1 MAPRKIRILTDSDR
15 VSLGIVKLNDSQD
28 VNGTASST
36 QSAAINGHAVRIL
49 SLDNIIRFAIGENPT
64 ALATSAAIQALDEI
78 LQPCNP
84 GDKVA
89 ILGGNAN
96 ITTLGE

>member
-1 MAPRKIRILTDSDR
+1 MAERKIRTLVDTDR
-15 VSLGIVKLNDSQD
+15 RNLGIVKLNDSQD
-28 VNGTASST
+28 VDGTNNST
-36 QSAAINGHAVRIL
+36 QSDPINGHAVRIL
-49 SLDNIIRFAIGENPT
+49 SLDNIFRFEIGSNPVAT
-64 ALATSAAIQALDEI
+64 ATSAAVRALDEI

-89 ILGGNAN
+89 ILGGKVN

>member
-36 QSAAINGHAVRIL
+36 QSAAINGHAVRYL
-49 SLDNIIRFAIGENPT
+49 VAGQYYTLRYRGEPDCTCHKCSNSGIG
-64 ALATSAAIQALDEI
+64 
-78 LQPCNP
+78 
-84 GDKVA
+84 
-89 ILGGNAN
+89 
-96 ITTLGE
+96 